1 MSGAEDTNKIMIEL
15 IQKVSR
21 VETLLE
27 GIVDHQFFARE
38 RNDIRRETHHIV
50 ADSQRQ
56 QEEMLSARMDVKI
69 GAVKD
74 EGEEYTDS
82 QIKEL
87 RAELAE
93 RQERE
98 EKVAAD
104 VRRTFALSAIVGT
117 GGILYALYQLFSQAM
132 VGAN

>member
-56 QEEMLSARMDVKI
+56 QEETLSARMDVKI
-69 GAVKD
+69 STVKD
-74 EGEEYTDS
+74 ESEEYTDS

-87 RAELAE
+87 RAELSD
-93 RQERE
+93 RQARE
-98 EKVAAD
+98 EKVAGD
-104 VRRTFALSAIVGT
+104 VRRTFALSATVGLA
-117 GGILYALYQLFSQAM
+117 GIAYALYNLLTHGVA
-132 VGAN
+132 G